1 MPGRRKLSI
10 IATKCMQNGHGKFQQ
25 KDVYVS
31 ARCTIPGFLFT
42 RYTIQ
47 YITLY
52 LILYESIKKI
62 TIFNYKLVLSYQN
75 YFLREFWDTFYDEY
89 REKISSFKQIN
100 TYLIRSWY

>member
-52 LILYESIKKI
+52 LILYESIKKLRFLI
-62 TIFNYKLVLSYQN
+62 INLCFLTKIISYVNFGTPFMMNIGKKYLHLS
-75 YFLREFWDTFYDEY
+75 
-89 REKISSFKQIN
+89 K
-100 TYLIRSWY
+100 